1 MPKLGQDLSRK
12 HTLEPNLIKDEL
24 LKIDG
29 WDSNTIDGNGIF
41 YFPEHKNIILKQNVT
56 LIRAENKNNFE
67 VQIIYHS
74 LDLNIKA
81 NAHYYLGM
89 IYENSNSELDW
100 FIAIREYINALEID
114 KNFNFSYGYD
124 NP

>member
-74 LDLNIKA
+74 LDLNIKTA
-81 NAHYYLGM
+81 SQEFQ
-89 IYENSNSELDW
+89 I
-100 FIAIREYINALEID
+100 
-114 KNFNFSYGYD
+114 
-124 NP
+124 